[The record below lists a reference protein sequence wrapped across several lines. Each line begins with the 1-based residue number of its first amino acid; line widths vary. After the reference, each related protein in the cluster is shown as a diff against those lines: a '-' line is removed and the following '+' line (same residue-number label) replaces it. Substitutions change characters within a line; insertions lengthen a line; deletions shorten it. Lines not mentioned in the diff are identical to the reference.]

1 MGLGDPE
8 PNPNPDPNPN
18 PNPNPIPNPDQEEIA
33 DIFKSAGFGLTDDEF
48 ERIYEQATH
57 LDAGGKVSVESF
69 RKVLNGPTP
78 TQPFVR

>member
-1 MGLGDPE
+1 MVFEAMHQNLRQALRQHNPSPHPH
-8 PNPNPDPNPN
+8 PNPYPHPHPHPNPSPH
-18 PNPNPIPNPDQEEIA
+18 PN
-33 DIFKSAGFGLTDDEF
+33 
-48 ERIYEQATH
+48 RIYEQATH